1 MLLKARAKNEIKIA
15 MVILRKANEKI
26 WRINMRTH
34 SLKHV
39 RIQLALHNYCEL
51 KRAENKRPESR
62 DEHIHNGSSKCQ
74 RTDQCGEA
82 EGDRAAGPNGV
93 YRFGIEQ
100 DVEAIGGSLRA
111 YLVMYHLTVNVMHH
125 FQVPERK
132 TTGALDEVRLG
143 GTRLRV
149 REGQEEGI
157 WKVDKLSIDFEN
169 AGGGDKLRLDAMGG
183 STERHER
190 ARQLHYELLAV
201 EKGLR
206 QSSVSALG
214 VTR

>member
-15 MVILRKANEKI
+15 MVILGKVNETI
-26 WRINMRTH
+26 WRIDMRTH

-39 RIQLALHNYCEL
+39 RIQLAFHNYCEL
-51 KRAENKRPESR
+51 QRAENKRPKSCN
-62 DEHIHNGSSKCQ
+62 EHIYDGSSKCQ
-74 RTDQCGEA
+74 RANQCGQP
-82 EGDRAAGPNGV
+82 EGNRAAGPNRV
-93 YRFGIEQ
+93 YGFGIEQ
-100 DVEAIGGSLRA
+100 DIEAIGSSLRA
-111 YLVMYHLTVNVMHH
+111 YLVVYHLTVYVMHH

-149 REGQEEGI
+149 REGQEKDI
-157 WKVDKLSIDFEN
+157 RKVDELSIDFEN

-183 STERHER
+183 STKRHER
-190 ARQLHYELLAV
+190 ARKLHYKLLAI
-201 EKGLR
+201 EKGFR
-206 QSSVSALG
+206 QPTVSVFH